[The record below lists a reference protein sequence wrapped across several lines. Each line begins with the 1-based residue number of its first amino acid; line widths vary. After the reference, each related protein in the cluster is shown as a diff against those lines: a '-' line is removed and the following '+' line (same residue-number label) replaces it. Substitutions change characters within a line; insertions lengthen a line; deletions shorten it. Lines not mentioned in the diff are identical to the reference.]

1 MKRVMVVMLSLGL
14 AVPAMAV
21 APAPVK
27 QEQKQDSYLMY
38 YINTFINGFLLLT
51 FLGGAI
57 LVVLLVYDIIKS
69 TIDREIDDVVY
80 RIGGQWTNEKDNS
93 IDVSVRIGCPWLN
106 TKEV

>member
-80 RIGGQWTNEKDNS
+80 RIGGQ
-93 IDVSVRIGCPWLN
+93 
-106 TKEV
+106 